1 MAKVVLAYSGGLDTS
16 IIIPWLKEN
25 YDDCEVIACCADVG
39 QGDELNVVHDKAL
52 ASGASKVYIMDLKDE
67 FVKDY
72 VFPVIRAGALYE
84 GKYLLGTSCA
94 RPIISKAL
102 VEVAKKEGADFIAH
116 GATGKGNDQV
126 RFELTIKALSPETKI
141 IAPWRVWNIKSREDA
156 VDYAEAHGIEVPVTK
171 KRPYSMDRNVLHLSH
186 EGADLEDPANEPM
199 DDLCLICTRPEDA
212 PDKAEYVTIRFEN
225 GNAVAINGEELNPL
239 ALLEKANDIAAKHGV
254 GILDIVEN
262 RLVGMKSRGVYETP
276 GGTLLFEAH
285 RALESLTL
293 DRATMSFKQTLA
305 DRYAELVYDGLWFT
319 PLKEAMDAFVDQT
332 QKVVTGEVKMKLYKG
347 NCHSAGMTSPYSLYN
362 EEFVTF
368 GEDEV
373 YNQADAEGFINL
385 FGLPLKVNALMK
397 QTLQD
402 K

>member
-1 MAKVVLAYSGGLDTS
+1 MSKVVLAYSGGLDTS

-25 YDDCEVIACCADVG
+25 YDNCEVIAVCGDVG
-39 QGDELNVVHDKAL
+39 QGDELDVVHDKAL
-52 ASGASKVYIMDLKDE
+52 ASGASKVYIADLKEE
-67 FVKDY
+67 FVRDY
-72 VFPVIRAGALYE
+72 VYPVIRSGAVYE
-84 GKYLLGTSCA
+84 GGYLLGTSCA
-94 RPIISKAL
+94 RPLIAKAL
-102 VEVAKKEGADFIAH
+102 VEVAQKEGADYIAH

-141 IAPWRVWNIKSREDA
+141 IAPWRIWNIKSREDA
-156 VDYAEAHGIEVPVTK
+156 VDFANAHNIPVPVTK

-186 EGADLEDPANEPM
+186 EGADLEDPANEPL
-199 DDLCLICTRPEDA
+199 DDLYLICNRPEDA
-212 PDKAEYVTIRFEN
+212 PNEPEYITLTFEK
-225 GNAVAINGEELNPL
+225 GNAVKLNGEALTPL
-239 ALLEKANDIAAKHGV
+239 AMLEKLNELGAKHGI

-276 GGTLLFEAH
+276 GGTILHVAH
-285 RALESLTL
+285 QGLESLTL
-293 DRATMSFKQTLA
+293 DRSTMEFKA
-305 DRYAELVYDGLWFT
+305 HAAVKYAQLVYDGLWYT
-319 PLKEAMDAFVDQT
+319 PLKEALDAFIDKT
-332 QKVVTGEVKMKLYKG
+332 QETCSGDVRLKLYKG
-347 NCHSAGMTSPYSLYN
+347 SCTTAGMTSPYSLYN

-397 QTLQD
+397 RNLQ

>member
-1 MAKVVLAYSGGLDTS
+1 MSKVVLAYSGGLDTS

-25 YDDCEVIACCADVG
+25 YDNCEVIAVCGDVG
-39 QGDELNVVHDKAL
+39 QGDELDVVHDKAL
-52 ASGASKVYIMDLKDE
+52 ASGASKVYIADLKEE
-67 FVKDY
+67 FVRDY
-72 VFPVIRAGALYE
+72 VYPVIRSGAIYE
-84 GKYLLGTSCA
+84 GGYLLGTSCA
-94 RPIISKAL
+94 RPLIAKAL
-102 VEVAKKEGADFIAH
+102 VEVAKKEGADYIAH

-141 IAPWRVWNIKSREDA
+141 IAPWRIWNIKSREDA
-156 VDYAEAHGIEVPVTK
+156 VDFANAHNIPVPVTK

-186 EGADLEDPANEPM
+186 EGADLEDPANEPL
-199 DDLCLICTRPEDA
+199 DDLYLICNRPEDA
-212 PDKAEYVTIRFEN
+212 PDEAEYITLTFEK
-225 GNAVAINGEELNPL
+225 GNAVKLNGEALTPL
-239 ALLEKANDIAAKHGV
+239 AMLEKLNALGAKHGI

-276 GGTLLFEAH
+276 GGTILHIAH
-285 RALESLTL
+285 QGLESLTL
-293 DRATMSFKQTLA
+293 DRSTMEFKA
-305 DRYAELVYDGLWFT
+305 HAAVKYAQLVYDGLWYT
-319 PLKEAMDAFVDQT
+319 PLKEALDAFIDKT
-332 QKVVTGEVKMKLYKG
+332 QETCSGEVRLKLYKG
-347 NCHSAGMTSPYSLYN
+347 SCTTAGMTSPYSLYN

-397 QTLQD
+397 RNLQ

>member
-1 MAKVVLAYSGGLDTS
+1 MSKVVLAYSGGLDTS

-25 YDDCEVIACCADVG
+25 YDNCEVIAVCGDVG
-39 QGDELNVVHDKAL
+39 QGDELDVVHDKAL
-52 ASGASKVYIMDLKDE
+52 ASGASKVYIADLKEE
-67 FVKDY
+67 FVRDY
-72 VFPVIRAGALYE
+72 VYPVIRSGAIYE
-84 GKYLLGTSCA
+84 GGYLLGTSCA
-94 RPIISKAL
+94 RPLIAKAL
-102 VEVAKKEGADFIAH
+102 VEVAKKEGADYIAH

-141 IAPWRVWNIKSREDA
+141 IAPWRIWDIKSREDA
-156 VDYAEAHGIEVPVTK
+156 VDFANAHNIPVPVTK

-186 EGADLEDPANEPM
+186 EGADLEDPANEPL
-199 DDLCLICTRPEDA
+199 DDLYLICNRPEDA
-212 PDKAEYVTIRFEN
+212 PDEPEYITLTFEK
-225 GNAVAINGEELNPL
+225 GNAVKLNGEELTPL
-239 ALLEKANDIAAKHGV
+239 AMLEKLNALGAKHGI

-276 GGTLLFEAH
+276 GGTILHVAH
-285 RALESLTL
+285 QGLESLTL
-293 DRATMSFKQTLA
+293 DRSTMEFKA
-305 DRYAELVYDGLWFT
+305 HSAVKYAQLVYDGLWYT
-319 PLKEAMDAFVDQT
+319 PLKEALDAFIDKT
-332 QKVVTGEVKMKLYKG
+332 QETCSGEVRLKLYKG
-347 NCHSAGMTSPYSLYN
+347 SVTTAGMTSPYSLYN

-397 QTLQD
+397 RNLE

>member
-1 MAKVVLAYSGGLDTS
+1 MSKVVLAYSGGLDTS

-25 YDDCEVIACCADVG
+25 YDNCEVIAVCGDVG
-39 QGDELNVVHDKAL
+39 QGDELDVVHDKAL
-52 ASGASKVYIMDLKDE
+52 ASGASKVYIADLKEE
-67 FVKDY
+67 FVRDY
-72 VFPVIRAGALYE
+72 VYPVIRSGAVYE
-84 GKYLLGTSCA
+84 GGYLLGTSCA
-94 RPIISKAL
+94 RPLIAKAL
-102 VEVAKKEGADFIAH
+102 VEVAQKEGADYIAH

-141 IAPWRVWNIKSREDA
+141 IAPWRIWNIKSREDA
-156 VDYAEAHGIEVPVTK
+156 VDFANAHNIPVPVTK

-186 EGADLEDPANEPM
+186 EGADLEDPANEPL
-199 DDLCLICTRPEDA
+199 DDLYLICNRPEDA
-212 PDKAEYVTIRFEN
+212 PDEAEYITLTFEK
-225 GNAVAINGEELNPL
+225 GNAVKLNGEALTPL
-239 ALLEKANDIAAKHGV
+239 AMLEKLNELGAKHGI

-276 GGTLLFEAH
+276 GGTILHVAH
-285 RALESLTL
+285 QGLESLTL
-293 DRATMSFKQTLA
+293 DRSTMEFKA
-305 DRYAELVYDGLWFT
+305 HAAVKYAQLVYDGLWYT
-319 PLKEAMDAFVDQT
+319 PLKEALDAFIDKT
-332 QKVVTGEVKMKLYKG
+332 QETCSGEVRLKLYKG
-347 NCHSAGMTSPYSLYN
+347 SCTTAGMTSPYSLYN

-397 QTLQD
+397 RNLQ

>member
-1 MAKVVLAYSGGLDTS
+1 MSKVVLAYSGGLDTS

-25 YDDCEVIACCADVG
+25 YDNCEVIAVCGDVG
-39 QGDELNVVHDKAL
+39 QGDELDVVHDKAL
-52 ASGASKVYIMDLKDE
+52 ASGASKVYIADLKEE
-67 FVKDY
+67 FVRDY
-72 VFPVIRAGALYE
+72 VYPVIRSGAIYE
-84 GKYLLGTSCA
+84 GGYLLGTSCA
-94 RPIISKAL
+94 RPLIAKAL
-102 VEVAKKEGADFIAH
+102 VEVAKKEGADYIAH

-141 IAPWRVWNIKSREDA
+141 IAPWRIWDIKSREDA
-156 VDYAEAHGIEVPVTK
+156 VDFANAHNIPVPVTK

-186 EGADLEDPANEPM
+186 EGADLEDPANEPLA
-199 DDLCLICTRPEDA
+199 DLYLICNRPEDA
-212 PDKAEYVTIRFEN
+212 PDEPEYITLTFEK
-225 GNAVAINGEELNPL
+225 GNAVKLNGEALTPL
-239 ALLEKANDIAAKHGV
+239 AMLEKLNALGAKHGI

-276 GGTLLFEAH
+276 GGTILHVAH
-285 RALESLTL
+285 QGLESLTL
-293 DRATMSFKQTLA
+293 DRSTMEFKA
-305 DRYAELVYDGLWFT
+305 HAAVKYAQLVYDGLWYT
-319 PLKEAMDAFVDQT
+319 PLKEALDAFIDKT
-332 QKVVTGEVKMKLYKG
+332 QETCSGEVRLKLYKG
-347 NCHSAGMTSPYSLYN
+347 SVTTAGMTSPYSLYN

-397 QTLQD
+397 RNLE

>member
-1 MAKVVLAYSGGLDTS
+1 MSKVVLAYSGGLDTS

-25 YDDCEVIACCADVG
+25 YDNCEVIAVCGDVG
-39 QGDELNVVHDKAL
+39 QGDELDVVHDKAL
-52 ASGASKVYIMDLKDE
+52 ASGASKVYIADLKEE
-67 FVKDY
+67 FVRDY
-72 VFPVIRAGALYE
+72 VYPVIRSGAIYE
-84 GKYLLGTSCA
+84 GGYLLGTSCA
-94 RPIISKAL
+94 RPLIAKAL
-102 VEVAKKEGADFIAH
+102 VEVAKKEGADYIAH

-141 IAPWRVWNIKSREDA
+141 IAPWRIWDIKSREDA
-156 VDYAEAHGIEVPVTK
+156 VDFANAHNIPVPVTK

-186 EGADLEDPANEPM
+186 EGADLEDPANEPL
-199 DDLCLICTRPEDA
+199 DDLYLICNRPEDA
-212 PDKAEYVTIRFEN
+212 PNEPEYITLTFEK
-225 GNAVAINGEELNPL
+225 GNAVKLDGEALTPL
-239 ALLEKANDIAAKHGV
+239 AMLEKLNALGAKHGI

-276 GGTLLFEAH
+276 GGTILHVAH
-285 RALESLTL
+285 QGLESLTL
-293 DRATMSFKQTLA
+293 DRSTMEFKA
-305 DRYAELVYDGLWFT
+305 HAAVKYAQLVYDGLWYT
-319 PLKEAMDAFVDQT
+319 PLKEALDAFIDKT
-332 QKVVTGEVKMKLYKG
+332 QETCSGEVRLKLYKG
-347 NCHSAGMTSPYSLYN
+347 SVTTAGMTSPYSLYN

-397 QTLQD
+397 RNLE

>member
-1 MAKVVLAYSGGLDTS
+1 MSKVVLAYSGGLDTS

-25 YDDCEVIACCADVG
+25 YDICEVIAVCGDVG
-39 QGDELNVVHDKAL
+39 QGDELDVVHDKAL
-52 ASGASKVYIMDLKDE
+52 ASGASKVYIADLKEE
-67 FVKDY
+67 FVRDY
-72 VFPVIRAGALYE
+72 VYPVIRSGAIYE
-84 GKYLLGTSCA
+84 GGYLLGTSCA
-94 RPIISKAL
+94 RPLIAKAL
-102 VEVAKKEGADFIAH
+102 VEVAKKEGADYIAH

-141 IAPWRVWNIKSREDA
+141 IAPWRIWDIKSREDA
-156 VDYAEAHGIEVPVTK
+156 VDFANAHNIPVPVTK

-186 EGADLEDPANEPM
+186 EGADLEDPANEPL
-199 DDLCLICTRPEDA
+199 DDLYLICNRPEDA
-212 PDKAEYVTIRFEN
+212 PNEPEYITLTFEK
-225 GNAVAINGEELNPL
+225 GNAVKLNGEALTPL
-239 ALLEKANDIAAKHGV
+239 AMLEKLNALGAKHGI

-276 GGTLLFEAH
+276 GGTILHVAH
-285 RALESLTL
+285 QGLESLTL
-293 DRATMSFKQTLA
+293 DRSTMEFKA
-305 DRYAELVYDGLWFT
+305 HAAVKYAQLVYDGLWYT
-319 PLKEAMDAFVDQT
+319 PLKEALDAFIDKT
-332 QKVVTGEVKMKLYKG
+332 QETCSGEVRLKLYKG
-347 NCHSAGMTSPYSLYN
+347 SVTTAGMTSPYSLYN

-397 QTLQD
+397 RNLE